1 MGGRPEREYAREMAQ
16 FEIESTVTGIVW
28 EVNRSPGDRVEP
40 GDSVVVLEC
49 MKMEVPVV
57 SERSGTV
64 SSVAC
69 EVGRPVSEYDVLMV
83 LDLD

>member
-1 MGGRPEREYAREMAQ
+1 MAQ
-16 FEIESTVTGIVW
+16 FEVESTVTGVVW
-28 EVNRSPGDRVEP
+28 EIKRSPGDRVEQ
-40 GDSVVVLEC
+40 GDAVVILEC

-64 SSVAC
+64 RSITC